1 MASAVTYLEF
11 RINKNGVNLLPE
23 KMADLPNAETPKN
36 TRQLKSF
43 LVMLNYYLRH
53 FPNLAHTLELLHKV
67 LCKNSKWD

>member
-1 MASAVTYLEF
+1 MASVVTYLEF

-43 LVMLNYYLRH
+43 LVMLNYYLGH